1 MFKPCPGVTSNQ
13 ASDPKRIAGP
23 CLSLCL
29 GTRTSVSSQAPAQAA
44 QSAVHVV
51 CAMIDPSCV
60 AFDGPIDWL
69 VRPDYRAFDAIA
81 SIRRL
86 RFE

>member
-13 ASDPKRIAGP
+13 ASDPRRIAGP

-51 CAMIDPSCV
+51 RAMIELSCV
-60 AFDGPIDWL
+60 AF
-69 VRPDYRAFDAIA
+69 DYRAFDAFA